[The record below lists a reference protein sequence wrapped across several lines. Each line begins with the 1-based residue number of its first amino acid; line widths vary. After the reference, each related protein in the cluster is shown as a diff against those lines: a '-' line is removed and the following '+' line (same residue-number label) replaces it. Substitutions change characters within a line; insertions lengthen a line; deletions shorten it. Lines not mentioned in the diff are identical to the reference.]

1 MTEMG
6 VSTRFVQI
14 DFQSTI
20 HFFQSVFL
28 GILTNWTIKLVLSC
42 QIIDNETLFHSLS
55 CDRCCHT
62 FFYYKSTYLKGFFDH
77 YEATETSLKL
87 RNKQE
92 LGKSLFEGKSP

>member
-1 MTEMG
+1 MG

-42 QIIDNETLFHSLS
+42 QIIDNETRFHCRAIGVVILFLLQKHIPQ
-55 CDRCCHT
+55 
-62 FFYYKSTYLKGFFDH
+62 GFFDH

-92 LGKSLFEGKSP
+92 LGESFFEGKSP